1 MKKNSKK
8 IKFSSVEIVMWLV
21 FAILAIYSISVL
33 FIFIW
38 GFVTS
43 LKSVI
48 DFTIMGNVIGLPD
61 GKLSELQIKGDNY
74 RLVTLAFEYKIGRY
88 EYQSIFGTIAQAQS
102 KANLGILVWNSLVYA
117 LVGSIVTVAT
127 CTVVA
132 YTVAKYRFPFCKFL
146 YSMTIVIMMI
156 PVVGGQAS
164 QIKLLRDLALYNTNL
179 GVLITAM
186 HFTGT
191 SYFLILVAFFQ
202 GIPDSYSEAAEIDG
216 ASQFM
221 VFVRIYIPLAA
232 KICSTLILLTF
243 ITRWNDY
250 STSLMYYP
258 SLPTL
263 ARAISALS
271 SNPGSVTSVPKG
283 SWDTPQIIAS
293 CMFLAYPLMILFIFL
308 SKRMMGDLSLGGLK
322 E

>member
-1 MKKNSKK
+1 MKKERR
-8 IKFSSVEIVMWLV
+8 KFKFGPVELVMWIV
-21 FAILAIYSISVL
+21 FAVLAIYSISVL

-43 LKSVI
+43 MKSVI

-74 RLVTLAFEYKIGRY
+74 RLVTLAFDFKISRY
-88 EYQSIFGTIAQAQS
+88 EYQSIFGTIARAQS
-102 KANLGILVWNSLVYA
+102 RANLGVLIWNSLIYA
-117 LVGSIVTVAT
+117 FIGSIVTVAT

-132 YTVAKYRFPFCKFL
+132 YIVAKYRFPFCKFI

-156 PVVGGQAS
+156 PVVGGQSS
-164 QIKLLRDLALYNTNL
+164 QMKLLRDLALYNTNL

-221 VFVRIYIPLAA
+221 VFLQIYIPLAA
-232 KICSTLILLTF
+232 KICATLILLTF

-250 STSLMYYP
+250 STSLMFFP

-263 ARAISALS
+263 ARAISSLS
-271 SNPGSVTSVPKG
+271 SNPGAVTSVPKG

-293 CMFLAYPLMILFIFL
+293 CMFLAYPLIILFVFL
-308 SKRMMGDLSLGGLK
+308 NKRMMGDLSLGGLK

>member
-1 MKKNSKK
+1 
-8 IKFSSVEIVMWLV
+8 
-21 FAILAIYSISVL
+21 
-33 FIFIW
+33 
-38 GFVTS
+38 
-43 LKSVI
+43 
-48 DFTIMGNVIGLPD
+48 MGNMIGLPD
-61 GKLSELQIKGDNY
+61 AKLSELQIRGDNY
-74 RLVTLAFEYKIGRY
+74 RLVTLAFEFKISRY
-88 EYQSIFGTIAQAQS
+88 EYQSIFGTITRAQS
-102 KANLGILVWNSLVYA
+102 YANLGMLLWNTLVYA
-117 LVGSIVTVAT
+117 IGGSLATVAT

-132 YTVAKYRFPFCKFL
+132 HIVAKYQFPFCKFL
-146 YSMTIVIMMI
+146 YSMTIVILMI
-156 PVVGGQAS
+156 PVVGGYSS
-164 QIKLLRDLALYNTNL
+164 QIKLLRDLASFNTNF

-221 VFVRIYIPLAA
+221 IFVRIYVPLSI
-232 KICSTLILLTF
+232 KICATLVLLTF

-250 STSLMYYP
+250 STSLIYFP

-271 SNPGSVTSVPKG
+271 SNPGAVTSVPKG
-283 SWDTPQIIAS
+283 GWDTPQVIAS
-293 CMFLAYPLMILFIFL
+293 CMFLAYPLIILFIFL
-308 SKRMMGDLSLGGLK
+308 NKRIMGDISLGGLK

>member
-1 MKKNSKK
+1 MRTKSKK
-8 IKFSSVEIVMWLV
+8 LKFGPVELVMWLV
-21 FAILAIYSISVL
+21 FAVLAIYSISVL

-38 GFVTS
+38 GFITS

-61 GKLSELQIKGDNY
+61 ATLSELQIRGDNY
-74 RLVTLAFEYKIGRY
+74 RLVTLAFEFKVSRY
-88 EYQSIFGTIAQAQS
+88 EYESIFGTIARPRSQ
-102 KANLGILVWNSLVYA
+102 ANLGVLFWNTLVYA
-117 LVGSIVTVAT
+117 IGGSLVTVAT

-132 YTVAKYRFPFCKFL
+132 HVVAKYRFPFCKFI
-146 YSMTIVIMMI
+146 YSMTIVILMI
-156 PVVGGQAS
+156 PVVGGYSS
-164 QIKLLRDLALYNTNL
+164 QIKLLRDLALFNTNF

-216 ASQFM
+216 ASQFT

-232 KICSTLILLTF
+232 KICATLILLTF

-250 STSLMYYP
+250 STSLIYFP

-263 ARAISALS
+263 ARAISSLS
-271 SNPGSVTSVPKG
+271 SNPGAVTSVPKG

-293 CMFLAYPLMILFIFL
+293 CMFLAYPLIILFIFL
-308 SKRMMGDLSLGGLK
+308 NKRIMGDISLGGLK